1 MAKNTEATRALPYRE
16 IILERLSLQ
25 GERYGST
32 ASRYGANVAR
42 DKAIWIARMDGATLE
57 KAGKPHG
64 ISRERTR
71 QILVQSL
78 RRAFGG
84 RHHPLY
90 RHIISDMPKPEIVTF
105 PGTRQAVP
113 KSYAVQIITE
123 ESKVGDLQLSV
134 RVSNC
139 LKNDGLVTVADVL
152 KLTPHELLSIPNFGR
167 KCMMEL
173 DAVLKGHGFALKPE
187 QPIIAA

>member
-1 MAKNTEATRALPYRE
+1 MAKNTEATRARPYRE

-25 GERYGST
+25 NERYGAT
-32 ASRYGANVAR
+32 VAR
-42 DKAIWIARMDGATLE
+42 AKAIWIARMDGATLE

-71 QILVQSL
+71 QILIQSL

-84 RHHPLY
+84 SHHPLY
-90 RHIISDMPKPEIVTF
+90 RHIVCDMPKPEIVTF
-105 PGTRQAVP
+105 PEPRQAVP

-123 ESKVGDLQLSV
+123 ESEVEDLLLSV

-139 LKNDGLVTVADVL
+139 LKYDGLVTIADVL
-152 KLTPHELLSIPNFGR
+152 KLTPRELLSIPNFGR

-173 DAVLKGHGFALKPE
+173 DAELKSHGFALKPD
-187 QPIIAA
+187 QPIM